1 MSAAQ
6 NLQVQTLFI
15 KSAEDEDTLQFE
27 VRDAIFEFH
36 TQQAIEKLLKAL
48 IAAHWVEFPF
58 THNLQ
63 LLLDQLTA
71 LGETVPAFDPPLF
84 KFTKFGVIVRYD
96 SGVPLTQVD
105 RQQYRKIVEDLRT
118 FVTARVDL
126 LP

>member
-58 THNLQ
+58 THNLNC
-63 LLLDQLTA
+63 
-71 LGETVPAFDPPLF
+71 FS
-84 KFTKFGVIVRYD
+84 IN
-96 SGVPLTQVD
+96 
-105 RQQYRKIVEDLRT
+105 
-118 FVTARVDL
+118 
-126 LP
+126 